1 MFGVPL
7 AKHIFLFFMFMKNF
21 LLIATATAA
30 LSTVHAYAEDI
41 VCDGLVY
48 TVTNG
53 TEVTV
58 KGFDEPTE
66 NLVIPASF
74 TSDGTEYTVVAIADE
89 AFRLAGLRTVSLPE
103 SLKSIGNSAFAFNM
117 FMSQCDLP
125 SGLEYVGENAFQR
138 CWSAIMKPVG
148 IKEIGT
154 GAFWE
159 CSKITDVILP
169 ADAKIADKAFMYCTG
184 VKTLVLEGA
193 PESVGECAF
202 AFNSLEE
209 LTVKSEVPP
218 TFIPEEVI
226 TYGDYETRDYEWT
239 LDLADVVLK
248 VPAGAKSAYTGDKGW
263 SVFTNVEELKS
274 DDITEFSVAPFGYK
288 VVSDG
293 EVAVNS
299 FDGSVLKCAVPATV
313 EYAGHNFKVTE
324 ISGNAFANSSLEE
337 ISIAGSVKSIDENAF
352 SNSSS
357 LASVTFEEGTETIGK
372 NAFSNTGLT
381 EVVLPTGMK
390 DVGMAAFINCKNL
403 SSLSLPEGINIDIL
417 AFLNCGLSKIV
428 LNGAP
433 GKVGESSMTSLEL
446 RDIIFHTT
454 VVPDISP
461 ANIWLTIADRFNDQV
476 VLTVDNEEMAKKFM
490 KVQQWCVF
498 KAILPAGESYDT
510 EAPYLPQNELS
521 DIKDVNSS
529 TGLKAFV
536 PKENSIRILTPFY
549 YSFIVWDG
557 KQGIRI
563 DDFTNRISLSTWWD
577 SFKSGDYINGYIIG
591 MMNPENGIFT
601 STSHSVETS
610 ACADNMKP
618 LEVTGKQ
625 IAEDT
630 NNAYRY
636 AYVAIN
642 GNLNKDNFTSED
654 GQQFSLK
661 NINDEDLGSSETAES
676 VRVRGIY
683 MRNNSQTGTDHCLI
697 IVDPSDF
704 YTAGIINVTTEKEAS
719 TIYSLTGVNLGTD
732 DGALAPGI
740 YIRNNCKF
748 IKR

>member
-1 MFGVPL
+1 
-7 AKHIFLFFMFMKNF
+7 MFMKNF
-21 LLIATATAA
+21 LFIAAATAA
-30 LSTVHAYAEDI
+30 LSTVPAYAEDI
-41 VCDGLVY
+41 VCDGLIY
-48 TVTNG
+48 SVTNG

-66 NLVIPASF
+66 NLVIPATF
-74 TSDGTEYTVVAIADE
+74 TSEGTEYTVVAIADE
-89 AFRLAGLRTVSLPE
+89 AFRIANLRTASLPE
-103 SLKSIGNSAFAFNM
+103 TLRSIGNSAFAFNM
-117 FMSQCDLP
+117 FMTECNLP
-125 SGLEYVGENAFQR
+125 ASLEYVGENAFQR

-169 ADAKIADKAFMYCTG
+169 ADAKISDNAFMYCTG

-193 PESVGECAF
+193 PASVGECAF
-202 AFNSLEE
+202 AFNSLKE

-218 TFIPEEVI
+218 TFSPEDVI
-226 TYGDYETRDYEWT
+226 TYGDYETRDFEWT

-248 VPAGAKSAYTGDKGW
+248 VPEGAKSAYSGDRNW
-263 SVFTNVEELKS
+263 SIFTNIEELKS
-274 DDITEFSVAPFGYK
+274 DVITEFSVAPFGYK

-299 FDGSVLKCAVPATV
+299 FDGSVVKCIVPATV

-337 ISIAGSVKSIDENAF
+337 ISIAGSVKSIGDNAF

-357 LASVTFEEGTETIGK
+357 LTSVTFEEGTETIGK
-372 NAFSNTGLT
+372 NAFSNTALT
-381 EVVLPTGMK
+381 ELCLPTGVK
-390 DVGMAAFINCKNL
+390 EVGNAAFINCTGLK
-403 SSLSLPEGINIDIL
+403 SLTLPEGITIGDL
-417 AFLNCGLSKIV
+417 AFFNCRLSEII

-433 GKVGESSMTSLEL
+433 EKAGDACMASLYL
-446 RDIIFHTT
+446 RDIVFHTT
-454 VVPDISP
+454 TIPNISP
-461 ANIWLTIADRFNDQV
+461 ANIWLISEGNFNDQV
-476 VLTVDNEEMAKKFM
+476 VLTVENEEMAKKFM
-490 KVQQWCVF
+490 ENPQWCVF

-529 TGLKAFV
+529 IGLKAFV
-536 PKENSIRILTPFY
+536 PKENCVRVLTPFY
-549 YSFIVWDG
+549 FSFIVWDG
-557 KQGIRI
+557 RHGIRI
-563 DDFTNRISLSTWWD
+563 DDFTNRVSLSAWWD

-591 MMNPENGIFT
+591 MMNPESGIFT

-610 ACADNMKP
+610 ACADVMEP
-618 LEVTGKQ
+618 LEVSGKQ
-625 IAEDT
+625 IAEGAD
-630 NNAYRY
+630 NSYSY
-636 AYVAIN
+636 AYVALN
-642 GNLNKDNFTSED
+642 GNLNKDSFTSDD

-661 NINDEDLGSSETAES
+661 NINDEDLGSSVTAES

-683 MRNNSQTGTDHCLI
+683 MRSSDQAGTSHNLI
-697 IVDPSDF
+697 IIDPSDF
-704 YTAGIINVTTEKEAS
+704 YTAGITTVVNDNNDS

-732 DGALAPGI
+732 ADALAPGI
-740 YIRNNCKF
+740 YIRNNSKF
-748 IKR
+748 IKH